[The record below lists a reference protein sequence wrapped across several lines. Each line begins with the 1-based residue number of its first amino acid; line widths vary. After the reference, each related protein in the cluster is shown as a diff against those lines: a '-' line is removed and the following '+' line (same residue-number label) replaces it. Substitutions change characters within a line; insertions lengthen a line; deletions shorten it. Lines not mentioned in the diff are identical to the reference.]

1 MIVSGEH
8 RNIVVFV
15 ERGEGGFDVDGV
27 CVLVRC
33 GEIAQVGKLRI
44 CFML

>member
-15 ERGEGGFDVDGV
+15 ERGEGFDVDGV
-27 CVLVRC
+27 WVLVRC
-33 GEIAQVGKLRI
+33 GEIASW
-44 CFML
+44 